1 MTGAEL
7 KKLRKELDLSLA
19 EAARQVEVSPRTWA
33 RWESSDEGAPPGA
46 VKLFRIVNG
55 LEKAKP

>member
-19 EAARQVEVSPRTWA
+19 KAARQVEVSPRSFA
-33 RWESSDEGAPPGA
+33 RWESGVQAIPEGAI
-46 VKLFRIVNG
+46 KLFRILNG
-55 LEKAKP
+55 LEKVK